1 MTWQTIESDPG
12 VFTQLISDLG
22 AKDIQVEELYAIDK
36 DLISQYDPIYGVVFL
51 FKWGKEHGE
60 QSAQGGTPDENASTS
75 LWFAHQ
81 TIQNACGT
89 QAILSILLNNP
100 KIEVGEELS
109 AFKDFTRDFPPEIR
123 GDALTNS
130 DVFARV
136 HNSFA
141 RVEPWEADEEAPLR
155 EGEEGEAP
163 YHFIAYVPID
173 GTLWELDGLKPAPVR
188 HGPVVGPASADFA
201 DALIPVLERRISTFA
216 STSIEFSLLALTRD
230 LRLSPFATEETR
242 MEEEEKR
249 RRWAREQEL
258 RQHNFL
264 PLVMG
269 LVQEVVKR
277 RVAEGKSFVRED
289 VMEQ

>member
-1 MTWQTIESDPG
+1 MAYSPG

-36 DLISQYDPIYGVVFL
+36 DLISQYDPIYGVIFL

-60 QSAQGGTPDENASTS
+60 QSAQGGTLDENASTS

-100 KIEVGEELS
+100 GIELGEKLDG
-109 AFKDFTRDFPPEIR
+109 FKDFTREFPPEIR

-130 DVFARV
+130 EVFARV

-141 RVEPWEADEEAPLR
+141 RVEPWEEEERKPK

-163 YHFIAYVPID
+163 YHFIAYVPVD
-173 GTLWELDGLKPAPVR
+173 GTLFELDGLKPAPVN
-188 HGPVVGPASADFA
+188 HGPVAGSSSAEFA

-216 STSIEFSLLALTRD
+216 STSIEFSLLALTKD

-249 RRWAREQEL
+249 KRWAREQEL
-258 RQHNFL
+258 RQHSFL

-269 LVQEVVKR
+269 LVKEVVKR
-277 RVAEGKSFVRED
+277 RVAEGKSFVQED

>member
-36 DLISQYDPIYGVVFL
+36 DLISQYDPIYGVIFL

-60 QSAQGGTPDENASTS
+60 QSAQGGTLDENASTS

-100 KIEVGEELS
+100 GIELGEKLDG
-109 AFKDFTRDFPPEIR
+109 FKDFTREFPPEIR

-130 DVFARV
+130 EVFARV

-141 RVEPWEADEEAPLR
+141 RVEPWEEEERKPK

-163 YHFIAYVPID
+163 YHFIAYVPVD
-173 GTLWELDGLKPAPVR
+173 GTLFELDGLKPAPVN
-188 HGPVVGPASADFA
+188 HGPVAGSSSAEFA

-216 STSIEFSLLALTRD
+216 STSIEFSLLALTKD

-249 RRWAREQEL
+249 KRWAREQEL
-258 RQHNFL
+258 RQHSFL

-269 LVQEVVKR
+269 LVKEVVKR
-277 RVAEGKSFVRED
+277 RVAEGKSFVQED